1 MGRHAGS
8 PCSIWHYHCMHPC
21 SKLQCGTGQITLPCR
36 FRLQYEPVSHPY
48 QMLVFINL
56 TLSPTGVESI
66 SVGRKHHCIHNV
78 LYMFRHF
85 VVNFRHKM
93 WTSVCYFTVC
103 QLCLPNEYFKVYA
116 LNVEHYLQTGVRK
129 TWPCRNLV
137 QQVTVFYLINQ
148 FGPLVRHRAPPMI
161 LIHIL
166 YSVMLKRL
174 TTFLEFES
182 LHYLSAMGFCCR
194 KGAKKWRLAVSFV
207 TYLFRTKFQSKV

>member
-1 MGRHAGS
+1 MEYCHISLQDWTAVSESSEFDLWNSNVVKRKVRPKMGRHAGS

-116 LNVEHYLQTGVRK
+116 LNVEHYL
-129 TWPCRNLV
+129 
-137 QQVTVFYLINQ
+137 
-148 FGPLVRHRAPPMI
+148 
-161 LIHIL
+161 
-166 YSVMLKRL
+166 
-174 TTFLEFES
+174 
-182 LHYLSAMGFCCR
+182 
-194 KGAKKWRLAVSFV
+194 
-207 TYLFRTKFQSKV
+207 